1 MSEGGS
7 GEFGM
12 RLGMLR
18 TSRIKGEKERIGRE
32 IFGEKGQI
40 SPNLKQKK
48 KKKSASC
55 VTMLPF
61 VYY

>member
-48 KKKSASC
+48 KKKVRA
-55 VTMLPF
+55 V
-61 VYY
+61 